1 MNWRWIFS
9 LVLAVTLHL
18 AWLGRTGS
26 QAVSET
32 PAQGVPDLIVAEA
45 EPFPPPPATAPPQP
59 DPQEIP
65 EAEPLE
71 VERFRPNQEPEE
83 AESEV
88 HQEGDS
94 TEEAV
99 EDNPV
104 ETTDVEPEPES
115 ELLVSPEP
123 LASPEESPD
132 PLPDTTEDIERA
144 QEAAPAEQAP
154 PQPKLSKEEIRTG
167 VTQYRQKLIGDFD
180 KQYTQV
186 PELHTAVQDPT
197 LIPQIDRHFGIT
209 TLAYSFVDHKP
220 GPPFILFEETHYQ
233 KLDTF
238 DFSNFSNRIKDR
250 MLYHQYRDR
259 LQTAR
264 QQHGINALMKMIGL
278 VPSQTDRYFS
288 AKQLRAVQLT
298 GLPLDRVAAT
308 NAHYE
313 PHGADGFTLIVD
325 SVVTKDGRVL
335 PVQDEEQKFSVSQDS
350 KEIQS

>member
-1 MNWRWIFS
+1 MNWRWIMS
-9 LVLAVTLHL
+9 LVLALALHL

-32 PAQGVPDLIVAEA
+32 PAPGVPDLIVAEA
-45 EPFPPPPATAPPQP
+45 EPFSPPPATAPPQP
-59 DPQEIP
+59 DPQEMP
-65 EAEPLE
+65 EPEPLE

-83 AESEV
+83 AETEV
-88 HQEGDS
+88 RQEGDS
-94 TEEAV
+94 AEAAV
-99 EDNPV
+99 EDAPA
-104 ETTDVEPEPES
+104 ETTDAEPEPEPES
-115 ELLVSPEP
+115 QVSPEP
-123 LASPEESPD
+123 MATSDASPD
-132 PLPDTTEDIERA
+132 PLPDSTEDIEPE
-144 QEAAPAEQAP
+144 QETPPLAQAP
-154 PQPKLSKEEIRTG
+154 RPPKLTKDEIRTG
-167 VTQYRQKLIGDFD
+167 VTRYRQKLMGDFD
-180 KQYTQV
+180 KQYTRV
-186 PELHTAVQDPT
+186 PELHTAVQDPA

-264 QQHGINALMKMIGL
+264 QQHGIKALMKMIGL

-288 AKQLRAVQLT
+288 AKQLRAVQLA
-298 GLPLDRVAAT
+298 GLPLERVAAT
-308 NAHYE
+308 QAHYE

-325 SVVTKDGRVL
+325 AVVTKDGRVL
-335 PVQDEEQKFSVSQDS
+335 PVQDEELKFSVPQDS